1 MFDDLEDVLGIK
13 LKPQQKLALKEL
25 ARRKNDTLRVYN
37 PLPKDYYVGW
47 GLYDQV
53 EPGGWFKIPGK
64 TVDVSFGMGMSNQ
77 PRYIATKFF
86 KEAALMILQSE
97 QRHAIN
103 KENLRRTSNGF
114 AKLKRQVDEDE
125 ESNFLMSEGLII
137 NQEKYLALLPKIIL
151 GVVHEWGLDVK
162 PMQNFAKELTLED
175 LQSITDREVGTDADP
190 MLVGTRKINDM
201 DDSLVEN
208 PANQPKNPQNVPQPT
223 PQVTESATNPST
235 PDPVDQVAA

>member
-1 MFDDLEDVLGIK
+1 MFDDLEDVLGIR
-13 LKPQQKLALKEL
+13 LKPNQKLALKEL

-64 TVDVSFGMGMSNQ
+64 IVDVGFGVGMSNQ

-86 KEAALMILQSE
+86 KEAALLILQSE
-97 QRHAIN
+97 QRQAIK
-103 KENLRRTSNGF
+103 KENDRRITNGF

-137 NQEKYLALLPKIIL
+137 NQEKYLQLLPKIIL
-151 GVVHEWGLDVK
+151 GVVHEWGLDQK
-162 PMQNFAKELTLED
+162 PMQNFTKELSLED
-175 LQSITDREVGTDADP
+175 LQSITDREVGTDVDP
-190 MLVGTRKINDM
+190 VLVGTRKINDM
-201 DDSLVEN
+201 EDSFVEN
-208 PANQPKNPQNVPQPT
+208 PANQPKNPQIAPEPT
-223 PQVTESATNPST
+223 PKVTESPTAPLT
-235 PDPVDQVAA
+235 DPVDSVAA